1 MSSFDTTP
9 PAAPSIAAITPDSGA
24 IGDHLT
30 NATSLAISGT
40 AEAGSAVEVFQNGV
54 SIGVVTADGGG
65 NWGTSIPNVL
75 ANGTTYQFTA
85 KASDGTGNTSVL
97 SSSYAV
103 TVDTVAP
110 GSPSITGITDN
121 VLPVTG
127 TIVDFGTTNDA
138 TLAIA
143 GTAEAGSTVRIF
155 DTDGATVVG
164 ISTGGVFTITTTALG
179 DGSHT
184 LTAQATDA
192 AGNQSSMSSP
202 FHVTIDTTA
211 PAAPVITS
219 VIDDVLPVTGSLSDN
234 GSTNDATPTLSGT
247 AEAGTIVSIYDTD
260 GTTVVGS
267 GSAAAGGFSIAVS
280 ALGQGSHTLTA
291 RSTDTAG
298 NLGAVSAAFHVTIV
312 TSAPSAPV
320 ISSVTDDVAPITGTV
335 PDNGNTNDAT
345 LTVAGTAQ
353 DGTTVKIYD
362 TDGATVLGSGLVS
375 GGTYSITTIAL
386 GQGNHTLT
394 ARATDAAS
402 NEGAASAAFHVAVD
416 TVAPATPVITGVT
429 DDVPPATGPL
439 VDGASSNDT
448 TLTIGGTA
456 DAGST
461 VNIYDTDGLTVVG
474 TGTASG
480 GVYSI
485 TTSVLGQ
492 GSHTLTARATDAAGN
507 QSSASTAF
515 HVTVDTTAPAPPVIT
530 GVTDDVAPV
539 TGTILDNG
547 STNNSM
553 PTVSGIAEPGTTVNI
568 YDTDGVT
575 VVGSGTASG
584 GVYSITTLA
593 LGQGSHTLT
602 ARATDAA
609 GNQSGASTAFHVTVD
624 TIAPATPLITSV
636 TDDVAPQTGLLLDNG
651 STNDVTPTIAGTA
664 EVGSAVAIFDTDGT
678 TVLGTATAGVG
689 GAWTITTSALGVGSH
704 TLAVR
709 ATDAVGNQSNS
720 SSTFHVTVDTTAPQA
735 PSFDGLGSLNF
746 DGSMSLGGTTEANAS
761 LTLFDAGSSIG
772 TTSADGSGHWF
783 FTTAPLSNAAHIFT
797 ATATD
802 SAGNVSG
809 LSGSMLFGSTVP
821 ETLTGGTGN
830 DVLSGGVEGDW
841 IGEVY
846 RLYGATL
853 DREPDGP
860 GLDSWVSLLRN
871 GAGLEQVAGGFT
883 GSQEFQDKYGS
894 LDDTGFVTLLY
905 NNVLHRAPDPGG
917 LANWVNS
924 LGTGA
929 TRTSVVVGFSESAE
943 YKGNEQGALGAFVQN
958 SVPWDANVLDGGGGS
973 DTASYSAASAGVTVN
988 LHLTGPQET
997 FGAGIDWLKN
1007 IENLTGSSFDDT
1019 LTGSGY
1025 GSVISGGAGNDVLSD
1040 GVGSIWMGEVY
1051 RLYGATLDR
1060 EPDAG
1065 GLGGWEAYLE
1075 GGATLVQAAGGF
1087 TGSQEFQSKYGTLD
1101 DTDFVT
1107 LLYHNVLDRDPDP
1120 GGLAAWLNLLETGT
1134 SRTSVVVGF
1143 SESAEYQT
1151 NTAAS
1156 LGTYVQ
1162 NYLQDL
1168 KTSGGVNVLDGGDGV
1183 NTASYASAMS
1193 GVTVDLGITG
1203 PQDTLGAGVDT
1214 LKNIRTWWVLRSTT
1228 PSPAPTAPMY

>member
-1 MSSFDTTP
+1 MTVPVNNSLSSIVSVSSTGDLSDGDSYIGGLVTNASGSFVLFYSSADNLVAGDTNSSTDIFVENLNTGAVTRVSTNGIGAQADNSSFAPVFSSDGNNVAFYSFADNLVAGDSNGVADVFVKNLLTGAIVRASTDSTGAQSDGGSYGPVFSPDGAKVAFYSDATNLVAGDTNARTDIFIKDLSLGTTTRVSTASDGSQANDSSYGVVFSPDGSKIAFQSVASNLVTGDTNGFTDLFVKDLVSGVVTRVSTAGDGAQGDAGSFAPVFSPDGTKIAFWSDADNLVSGDTNFSSDIFVKNLVTGAITRISTGAAGQEADGGSSGPAFSPDGTKVAFYSEADNLVSGDTNDSGDVFIKDLSSGAITRVSVGASGGQTDDWSFGPVFSSDGSKIGFNSNAGNIVSGDTNGTVDVFVRSLSSFDTTP

-291 RSTDTAG
+291 RSTDAAG

-429 DDVPPATGPL
+429 DDVPPTTGPL

-485 TTSVLGQ
+485 TTLVLGQ

-547 STNNSM
+547 STNDSM
-553 PTVSGIAEPGTTVNI
+553 PTVSGTAEPGTTVNI

-783 FTTAPLSNAAHIFT
+783 FTTS
-797 ATATD
+797 
-802 SAGNVSG
+802 
-809 LSGSMLFGSTVP
+809 
-821 ETLTGGTGN
+821 
-830 DVLSGGVEGDW
+830 
-841 IGEVY
+841 
-846 RLYGATL
+846 
-853 DREPDGP
+853 
-860 GLDSWVSLLRN
+860 
-871 GAGLEQVAGGFT
+871 
-883 GSQEFQDKYGS
+883 
-894 LDDTGFVTLLY
+894 
-905 NNVLHRAPDPGG
+905 
-917 LANWVNS
+917 
-924 LGTGA
+924 
-929 TRTSVVVGFSESAE
+929 
-943 YKGNEQGALGAFVQN
+943 AFVECG
-958 SVPWDANVLDGGGGS
+958 AYLHGDG
-973 DTASYSAASAGVTVN
+973 D
-988 LHLTGPQET
+988 
-997 FGAGIDWLKN
+997 
-1007 IENLTGSSFDDT
+1007 
-1019 LTGSGY
+1019 
-1025 GSVISGGAGNDVLSD
+1025 
-1040 GVGSIWMGEVY
+1040 
-1051 RLYGATLDR
+1051 
-1060 EPDAG
+1060 
-1065 GLGGWEAYLE
+1065 GLGGQCQR
-1075 GGATLVQAAGGF
+1075 LVG
-1087 TGSQEFQSKYGTLD
+1087 LD
-1101 DTDFVT
+1101 AVW
-1107 LLYHNVLDRDPDP
+1107 LDR
-1120 GGLAAWLNLLETGT
+1120 A
-1134 SRTSVVVGF
+1134 
-1143 SESAEYQT
+1143 
-1151 NTAAS
+1151 
-1156 LGTYVQ
+1156 
-1162 NYLQDL
+1162 
-1168 KTSGGVNVLDGGDGV
+1168 
-1183 NTASYASAMS
+1183 
-1193 GVTVDLGITG
+1193 
-1203 PQDTLGAGVDT
+1203 
-1214 LKNIRTWWVLRSTT
+1214 LRH
-1228 PSPAPTAPMY
+1228 